1 MRNRGGN
8 ISLKYKTFIAS
19 VLIVFFISL
28 GAVYAS
34 DADNVTIDNSNLI
47 KDDSVLSSYNLEVSS
62 NNSISENNLINSHND
77 NLIEDSSNSSSE
89 SYGENSYDENG
100 YEENVNNDD
109 SVYVDDDH
117 NISTEDAQYSEV
129 ISENTTT
136 NNDVNSSNQTY
147 FDSDNLVLY
156 YIYVTQWVITLYDEN
171 GNPLSYQ
178 NISFVINGE
187 TYWRVTDE
195 FGNAYLDINLRPG
208 NYSITSIYNGTNLY
222 SGTNVTNIITVL
234 PTISG
239 SDVIKYFKNGTQ
251 YYAVV
256 LDGNGNPL
264 VGVNVTFNID
274 GVFYTKV
281 TDENG
286 IAMLSIN
293 LRPGSYIITAI
304 HPNGLMTS
312 NTITVLPTISGSDV
326 IKYFKNGTQY
336 YAVVLDGNGN
346 PLVGVNVTF
355 NIDGVFYTKVTDEN
369 GIAMLSINL
378 RPGSYIITAI
388 HPNGLM
394 TSNTITVLSTIIS
407 EDIVK
412 EYINDTQYT
421 ATILDDNGNPLVGV
435 NVTFNIDGVFYTK
448 VTDENGIAVLNINL
462 RPGSYI
468 ITIYHPNGLMAS
480 NLVVVIPANIV
491 IVSNGSNIIVGNDKE
506 YTVILETVG
515 GAPVSSAEVYFYI
528 NNQRYVVVTNELGE
542 ATLDLSGLPLG
553 EYDVEIV
560 FAGDYR
566 FNSANASSNVL
577 LINSTTILDGE
588 DIVIEYQ
595 DGSTF
600 DVYLTDI
607 NGNPLVGETIVF
619 QINGVTY
626 TVVTDENGKA
636 SFDCRNLT
644 PGTYNITYSYSTKGQ
659 PDYNNCSSV
668 ITVNKQTVVI
678 SGGDIVVLPGEGSY
692 FEVLVTS
699 KDGTPLS
706 NVLVNITISGITY
719 SKYTDENGIA
729 RLQINL
735 IVGNYDVYYTVNDE
749 LYSSNNGSNKIL
761 VNGSI
766 MTSNETTVN
775 FGSDSYFAVQITDAY
790 GRPIVGATIRFVISN
805 GETLYAI
812 TDENGIARISLSNLP
827 VGDYEISY
835 FYDVDNAFKQ
845 NGMNYVHVGGSISID
860 DMISAAETVKE
871 YIENNHALP
880 ETVVVGSSTYT
891 MSEFLYLLAVAT
903 INMGQGNFD
912 NIFAIDVNNPD
923 SPVSSGSLGNLYD
936 YASVAQAIVDFINQN
951 GKAPNSIN
959 SNLGDIGYEN
969 LIYAF
974 ARVVAYYG
982 THGVMPNYVAIKSVN
997 TIDVPDSPLNSQN
1010 TITDLDPYKG
1020 ATTNCQV
1027 DDPAIQ
1033 SLAQSL
1039 TEGIT
1044 GELEKATAI
1053 YNYVRDNIRYATY
1066 WDTVYGA
1073 KGTLDRKIGNCC
1085 DQAHLLSALLRAS
1098 GFATRYVHG
1107 VCSFTSGSTY
1117 GHVWVQ
1123 VLIGDTWVVADPT
1136 SSRNSLGDVNNWN
1149 NYGYTLNGYYATLPF

>member
-109 SVYVDDDH
+109 SVYVDDNH

-156 YIYVTQWVITLYDEN
+156 YKNGTQWVITLYDEN

-369 GIAMLSINL
+369 GIA
-378 RPGSYIITAI
+378 
-388 HPNGLM
+388 
-394 TSNTITVLSTIIS
+394 
-407 EDIVK
+407 
-412 EYINDTQYT
+412 
-421 ATILDDNGNPLVGV
+421 
-435 NVTFNIDGVFYTK
+435 
-448 VTDENGIAVLNINL
+448 VLNINL

-491 IVSNGSNIIVGNDKE
+491 IVSNGSNILVGNDKE

-644 PGTYNITYSYSTKGQ
+644 PGTYNITYSYST
-659 PDYNNCSSV
+659 
-668 ITVNKQTVVI
+668 
-678 SGGDIVVLPGEGSY
+678 
-692 FEVLVTS
+692 
-699 KDGTPLS
+699 
-706 NVLVNITISGITY
+706 
-719 SKYTDENGIA
+719 
-729 RLQINL
+729 
-735 IVGNYDVYYTVNDE
+735 
-749 LYSSNNGSNKIL
+749 
-761 VNGSI
+761 
-766 MTSNETTVN
+766 
-775 FGSDSYFAVQITDAY
+775 
-790 GRPIVGATIRFVISN
+790 
-805 GETLYAI
+805 
-812 TDENGIARISLSNLP
+812 
-827 VGDYEISY
+827 
-835 FYDVDNAFKQ
+835 
-845 NGMNYVHVGGSISID
+845 
-860 DMISAAETVKE
+860 
-871 YIENNHALP
+871 
-880 ETVVVGSSTYT
+880 
-891 MSEFLYLLAVAT
+891 
-903 INMGQGNFD
+903 
-912 NIFAIDVNNPD
+912 
-923 SPVSSGSLGNLYD
+923 
-936 YASVAQAIVDFINQN
+936 
-951 GKAPNSIN
+951 
-959 SNLGDIGYEN
+959 
-969 LIYAF
+969 
-974 ARVVAYYG
+974 
-982 THGVMPNYVAIKSVN
+982 
-997 TIDVPDSPLNSQN
+997 
-1010 TITDLDPYKG
+1010 
-1020 ATTNCQV
+1020 
-1027 DDPAIQ
+1027 
-1033 SLAQSL
+1033 
-1039 TEGIT
+1039 
-1044 GELEKATAI
+1044 
-1053 YNYVRDNIRYATY
+1053 
-1066 WDTVYGA
+1066 
-1073 KGTLDRKIGNCC
+1073 
-1085 DQAHLLSALLRAS
+1085 
-1098 GFATRYVHG
+1098 
-1107 VCSFTSGSTY
+1107 
-1117 GHVWVQ
+1117 
-1123 VLIGDTWVVADPT
+1123 
-1136 SSRNSLGDVNNWN
+1136 
-1149 NYGYTLNGYYATLPF
+1149 

>member
-47 KDDSVLSSYNLEVSS
+47 QDDSVLSSYNLEVSS

-77 NLIEDSSNSSSE
+77 NFIEDSSNSSSE
-89 SYGENSYDENG
+89 SYGENSY
-100 YEENVNNDD
+100 EENVNNND

-117 NISTEDAQYSEV
+117 NINTEDAQYSEV

-156 YIYVTQWVITLYDEN
+156 YKNGTQWIITLYDEN

-312 NTITVLPTISGSDV
+312 NTITVLSTIISEDIV
-326 IKYFKNGTQY
+326 KEYMNDTQY
-336 YAVVLDGNGN
+336 TATILDDNGN

-378 RPGSYIITAI
+378 RPGSYIIT
-388 HPNGLM
+388 
-394 TSNTITVLSTIIS
+394 
-407 EDIVK
+407 
-412 EYINDTQYT
+412 
-421 ATILDDNGNPLVGV
+421 
-435 NVTFNIDGVFYTK
+435 
-448 VTDENGIAVLNINL
+448 
-462 RPGSYI
+462 
-468 ITIYHPNGLMAS
+468 IYHPNGLMAS

-491 IVSNGSNIIVGNDKE
+491 IVSNGSNILVGNDKE

-542 ATLDLSGLPLG
+542 ATLDLSGLLLG

-678 SGGDIVVLPGEGSY
+678 SGEDIVVLPGEGSY

-871 YIENNHALP
+871 YIESNHALP

-1027 DDPAIQ
+1027 NDPAIQ

-1066 WDTVYGA
+1066 WDTAYGA

>member
-19 VLIVFFISL
+19 VLIVFFVSL

-47 KDDSVLSSYNLEVSS
+47 QDDSMLSSYNLEVSS
-62 NNSISENNLINSHND
+62 NNSISENNLIDSHND
-77 NLIEDSSNSSSE
+77 NLIENSSSSSE
-89 SYGENSYDENG
+89 SY
-100 YEENVNNDD
+100 EENIDNDD
-109 SVYVDDDH
+109 PVYVDEDYHIDV
-117 NISTEDAQYSEV
+117 EDAQNTQI
-129 ISENTTT
+129 ISEDTNST
-136 NNDVNSSNQTY
+136 NNDLNSTNQTY
-147 FDSDNLVLY
+147 FDSENLILY
-156 YIYVTQWVITLYDEN
+156 YKNGTQWIITLYDNN
-171 GNPLSYQ
+171 GNPLANQ
-178 NISFVINGE
+178 NVSFIINGGI
-187 TYWRVTDE
+187 YYRVTDE
-195 FGNAYLDINLRPG
+195 FGNAYLNINLNPG
-208 NYSITSIYNGTNLY
+208 NYSITSIFNGNEFYAGTNI
-222 SGTNVTNIITVL
+222 TNNITVL

-239 SDVIKYFKNGTQ
+239 SDVVKYYKNGTQ
-251 YYAVV
+251 YYAVA

-264 VGVNVTFNID
+264 VGVNVTFNIN
-274 GVFYTKV
+274 GVMYTSV
-281 TDENG
+281 TNEDG

-293 LRPGSYIITAI
+293 LNPGNYIITAI
-304 HPNGLMTS
+304 HPNGLMIS
-312 NTITVLPTISGSDV
+312 NNITVLSTVMGEDI
-326 IKYFKNGTQY
+326 IKEYRNGTQY
-336 YAVVLDGNGN
+336 YAVALDGNGN

-355 NIDGVFYTKVTDEN
+355 NINGVMYTMVTNED
-369 GIAMLSINL
+369 GIAKLNINL
-378 RPGSYIITAI
+378 DPGNYIITVI
-388 HPNGLM
+388 HPNGQM
-394 TSNTITVLSTIIS
+394 ISNN
-407 EDIVK
+407 IV
-412 EYINDTQYT
+412 I
-421 ATILDDNGNPLVGV
+421 
-435 NVTFNIDGVFYTK
+435 
-448 VTDENGIAVLNINL
+448 
-462 RPGSYI
+462 
-468 ITIYHPNGLMAS
+468 
-480 NLVVVIPANIV
+480 IPANIV
-491 IVSNGSNIIVGNDKE
+491 ITSNTTILVGNDKK
-506 YTVILETVG
+506 YTVTLKTVG
-515 GAPVSSAEVYFYI
+515 GSPVSSAEVYFYI
-528 NNQRYVVVTNELGE
+528 NNNRYVVVTNELGE
-542 ATLDLSGLPLG
+542 ATLDLSSLPLG
-553 EYDVEIV
+553 EYTIEIV

-566 FNSANASSNVL
+566 FNSANASDNLL

-600 DVYLTDI
+600 DVYLTDLE
-607 NGNPLVGETIVF
+607 GNPLVGETIIF

-626 TVVTDENGKA
+626 KVVTDENGKA

-644 PGTYNITYSYSTKGQ
+644 PGIYNITYSYSTKGQ
-659 PDYNNCSSV
+659 PDYNNLSST
-668 ITVNKQTVVI
+668 ITVTKQTVDI
-678 SGGDIVVLPGEGSY
+678 SGDDIVLLPGDGSY

-706 NVLVNITISGITY
+706 NVAVDIIINGVTY
-719 SKYTDENGIA
+719 SRYTDENGIA

-735 IVGNYDVYYTVNDE
+735 GIGYYDVYYAVTDD
-749 LYSSNNGSNKIL
+749 LYSANNGSNKIL

-766 MTSNETTVN
+766 MTSNETSVN
-775 FGSDSYFAVQITDAY
+775 FGSDSYFTVKITDAY

-805 GETLYAI
+805 GETLYAV
-812 TDENGIARISLSNLP
+812 TDENGIARISLSDLP
-827 VGDYEISY
+827 IGDYNISY
-835 FYDVDNAFKQ
+835 FYDVENAFKQ
-845 NGMNYVHVGGSISID
+845 SGMNSVHVVGSIYID
-860 DMISAAETVKE
+860 DMISAAQTVKE
-871 YIENNHALP
+871 YIEKNHALP
-880 ETVVVGSSTYT
+880 ETVVVGSFTYT

-903 INMGQGNFD
+903 INMDQGNFD
-912 NIFAIDVNNPD
+912 NIFAIDVDSPD

-982 THGVMPNYVAIKSVN
+982 NNGVMPNYVAIKSVS
-997 TIDVPDSPLNSQN
+997 TIDVPDSPLNSPN

-1020 ATTNCQV
+1020 ATTNCEV
-1027 DDPAIQ
+1027 DDPEIQ

-1066 WDTVYGA
+1066 WDTAYGA

>member
-19 VLIVFFISL
+19 VLIVFFVSL

-47 KDDSVLSSYNLEVSS
+47 QDDSMLSSYNLEVSS
-62 NNSISENNLINSHND
+62 NNSISENNLISSHND
-77 NLIEDSSNSSSE
+77 NLIENSSSSSE
-89 SYGENSYDENG
+89 SYDENI
-100 YEENVNNDD
+100 NNDN
-109 SVYVDDDH
+109 SSYVEEDYPI
-117 NISTEDAQYSEV
+117 NVEDAQNTQI
-129 ISENTTT
+129 ISEDTNST
-136 NNDVNSSNQTY
+136 NNDLNSTNQTY
-147 FDSDNLVLY
+147 FDSENLILY
-156 YIYVTQWVITLYDEN
+156 YKNGTQWIITLYDSN
-171 GNPLSYQ
+171 GNPLANQ
-178 NISFVINGE
+178 NVSFIINGGI
-187 TYWRVTDE
+187 YYRVTDE
-195 FGNAYLDINLRPG
+195 FGNAYLNINLNPG
-208 NYSITSIYNGTNLY
+208 NYSITSIFNGNEFYAGTNI
-222 SGTNVTNIITVL
+222 TNNITVL

-239 SDVIKYFKNGTQ
+239 SDVVKYYKNGTQ
-251 YYAVV
+251 YYAVA

-264 VGVNVTFNID
+264 VGVNVTFNIN
-274 GVFYTKV
+274 GVMYTRV
-281 TDENG
+281 TNEDG

-293 LRPGSYIITAI
+293 LNPGNYIITAI
-304 HPNGLMTS
+304 HPNGLMIS
-312 NTITVLPTISGSDV
+312 NNITVLSTVMGEDI
-326 IKYFKNGTQY
+326 IKEYRNGTQY
-336 YAVVLDGNGN
+336 YAVALDGNGN

-355 NIDGVFYTKVTDEN
+355 NINGVMYTWVTNED
-369 GIAMLSINL
+369 GIAKLNINL
-378 RPGSYIITAI
+378 DPGNYIITVI
-388 HPNGLM
+388 HPNGQM
-394 TSNTITVLSTIIS
+394 ISNN
-407 EDIVK
+407 IV
-412 EYINDTQYT
+412 I
-421 ATILDDNGNPLVGV
+421 
-435 NVTFNIDGVFYTK
+435 
-448 VTDENGIAVLNINL
+448 
-462 RPGSYI
+462 
-468 ITIYHPNGLMAS
+468 
-480 NLVVVIPANIV
+480 IPANIV
-491 IVSNGSNIIVGNDKE
+491 ITSNTTVLVGNDKK
-506 YTVILETVG
+506 YTVTLKTVG
-515 GAPVSSAEVYFYI
+515 GSPVSSAEVYFYI
-528 NNQRYVVVTNELGE
+528 NNNRYVVVTNELGE
-542 ATLDLSGLPLG
+542 ATLDLSSLPLG
-553 EYDVEIV
+553 EYTIEIV
-560 FAGDYR
+560 FAGDFR
-566 FNSANASSNVL
+566 FNSANASDNLL

-600 DVYLTDI
+600 DVYLTDLE
-607 NGNPLVGETIVF
+607 GNPLVGETIIF

-626 TVVTDENGKA
+626 KVVTDENGKA

-644 PGTYNITYSYSTKGQ
+644 PGIYNITYSYSTKGQ
-659 PDYNNCSSV
+659 PDYNNLSST
-668 ITVNKQTVVI
+668 ITVTKQTVDI
-678 SGGDIVVLPGEGSY
+678 SGDDIVLLPGDGSY

-706 NVLVNITISGITY
+706 NVAVDIIINGVTY
-719 SKYTDENGIA
+719 SRYTDENGIA

-735 IVGNYDVYYTVNDE
+735 GIGYYDVYYAVTDD
-749 LYSSNNGSNKIL
+749 LYSANNGSNKIL

-766 MTSNETTVN
+766 MTSNETSVN
-775 FGSDSYFAVQITDAY
+775 FGSDSYFTVKITDAY

-805 GETLYAI
+805 GETLYAV
-812 TDENGIARISLSNLP
+812 TDENGIARISLSDLP
-827 VGDYEISY
+827 IGDYNISY
-835 FYDVDNAFKQ
+835 FYDVENAFKQ
-845 NGMNYVHVGGSISID
+845 SGMNSVHVVGSISID
-860 DMISAAETVKE
+860 DMISAAQTVKE
-871 YIENNHALP
+871 YIEKNHALP
-880 ETVVVGSSTYT
+880 ETVVVGSFTYT

-903 INMGQGNFD
+903 INMDQGNFD
-912 NIFAIDVNNPD
+912 NIFAIDVDSPD
-923 SPVSSGSLGNLYD
+923 NPVSSGSLGNLYD
-936 YASVAQAIVDFINQN
+936 YVSVAQAIVDFINQN
-951 GKAPNSIN
+951 GKAPNFIN

-982 THGVMPNYVAIKSVN
+982 NNGVMPNYVAIKSVS
-997 TIDVPDSPLNSQN
+997 TIDVPDSPLNSPN

-1027 DDPAIQ
+1027 NDPAIQ

-1066 WDTVYGA
+1066 WDTAYGA

-1085 DQAHLLSALLRAS
+1085 DQAHLLSALLRAA

>member
-19 VLIVFFISL
+19 VLIVFFVSL

-47 KDDSVLSSYNLEVSS
+47 QDDSMLSSYNLEVSS
-62 NNSISENNLINSHND
+62 NNSISENNLISSHND
-77 NLIEDSSNSSSE
+77 NLIENSSSSSE
-89 SYGENSYDENG
+89 SYDENI
-100 YEENVNNDD
+100 NNDN
-109 SVYVDDDH
+109 SSYVEEDYPI
-117 NISTEDAQYSEV
+117 NVEDAQNTQI
-129 ISENTTT
+129 ISEDTNST
-136 NNDVNSSNQTY
+136 NNDLNSTNQTY
-147 FDSDNLVLY
+147 FDSENLILY
-156 YIYVTQWVITLYDEN
+156 YKNGTQWIITLYDSN
-171 GNPLSYQ
+171 GNPLANQ
-178 NISFVINGE
+178 NVSFIINGGI
-187 TYWRVTDE
+187 YYRVTDE
-195 FGNAYLDINLRPG
+195 FGNAYLNINLNPG
-208 NYSITSIYNGTNLY
+208 NYSITSIFNGNEFYAGTNI
-222 SGTNVTNIITVL
+222 TNNVTVL

-239 SDVIKYFKNGTQ
+239 SDVVKYYKNGTQ
-251 YYAVV
+251 YYAVA

-264 VGVNVTFNID
+264 VGVNVTFNIN
-274 GVFYTKV
+274 GVMYTMV
-281 TDENG
+281 TNEEG
-286 IAMLSIN
+286 IAKLNIN
-293 LRPGSYIITAI
+293 LDPGNYIITVI
-304 HPNGLMTS
+304 HPNGQMIS
-312 NTITVLPTISGSDV
+312 NNIV
-326 IKYFKNGTQY
+326 I
-336 YAVVLDGNGN
+336 
-346 PLVGVNVTF
+346 
-355 NIDGVFYTKVTDEN
+355 
-369 GIAMLSINL
+369 
-378 RPGSYIITAI
+378 
-388 HPNGLM
+388 
-394 TSNTITVLSTIIS
+394 
-407 EDIVK
+407 
-412 EYINDTQYT
+412 
-421 ATILDDNGNPLVGV
+421 
-435 NVTFNIDGVFYTK
+435 
-448 VTDENGIAVLNINL
+448 
-462 RPGSYI
+462 
-468 ITIYHPNGLMAS
+468 
-480 NLVVVIPANIV
+480 IPANIV
-491 IVSNGSNIIVGNDKE
+491 ITSNTTVLVGNDKK
-506 YTVILETVG
+506 YTVTLKTVG
-515 GAPVSSAEVYFYI
+515 GSPVSSAEVYFYI
-528 NNQRYVVVTNELGE
+528 NNNRYVVVTNELGE
-542 ATLDLSGLPLG
+542 ATLDLSSLPLG
-553 EYDVEIV
+553 QYVIEIV
-560 FAGDYR
+560 LAGDFR
-566 FNSANASSNVL
+566 FNSANASSNIL

-607 NGNPLVGETIVF
+607 NGNPLVGETVVF

-626 TVVTDENGKA
+626 KVVTDANGKA
-636 SFDCRNLT
+636 SFDCSNLT
-644 PGTYNITYSYSTKGQ
+644 PGTHNIAYSYSTKGQ
-659 PDYNNCSSV
+659 PDYNNLSST
-668 ITVNKQTVVI
+668 ITVTKQTVNI
-678 SGGDIVVLPGEGSY
+678 SGEDIVLLPGDGSY

-706 NVLVNITISGITY
+706 NVAVDIIVNGITY
-719 SKYTDENGIA
+719 SRYTDENGIA

-735 IVGNYDVYYTVNDE
+735 GIGYYDVYYAVTDD
-749 LYSSNNGSNKIL
+749 LYSANNGSNKIL

-766 MTSNETTVN
+766 MTSNETSVN
-775 FGSDSYFAVQITDAY
+775 FGSDSYFTVKITDAY
-790 GRPIVGATIRFVISN
+790 GRPIVGATIRFVIST
-805 GETLYAI
+805 GETLYAV
-812 TDENGIARISLSNLP
+812 TDSNGIARISLSDLP
-827 VGDYEISY
+827 IGDYYISY
-835 FYDVDNAFKQ
+835 FYDVENAFKQ
-845 NGMNYVHVGGSISID
+845 SGMNSVHVVGSISID
-860 DMISAAETVKE
+860 DMISAAQTVKE
-871 YIENNHALP
+871 YIEKNHALP
-880 ETVVVGSSTYT
+880 ETVVVGSFTYT

-997 TIDVPDSPLNSQN
+997 TIDVPDSPLNSPN

-1027 DDPAIQ
+1027 NDPAIQ

-1066 WDTVYGA
+1066 WDTAYGA

>member
-19 VLIVFFISL
+19 VLIVFFVSL

-47 KDDSVLSSYNLEVSS
+47 QDDSMLSSYNLEVSS
-62 NNSISENNLINSHND
+62 NNSISENNLISSHND
-77 NLIEDSSNSSSE
+77 NLIENSSSSSE
-89 SYGENSYDENG
+89 SYDENI
-100 YEENVNNDD
+100 NNDN
-109 SVYVDDDH
+109 SSYVEEDYPI
-117 NISTEDAQYSEV
+117 NVEDAQNTQI
-129 ISENTTT
+129 ISEDTNST
-136 NNDVNSSNQTY
+136 NNDLNSTNQTY
-147 FDSDNLVLY
+147 FDSENLILY
-156 YIYVTQWVITLYDEN
+156 YKNGTQWIITLYDSN
-171 GNPLSYQ
+171 GNPLANQ
-178 NISFVINGE
+178 NVSFIINGGI
-187 TYWRVTDE
+187 YYRVTDE
-195 FGNAYLDINLRPG
+195 FGNAYLNINLNPG
-208 NYSITSIYNGTNLY
+208 NYSITSIFNGNEFYAGTNI
-222 SGTNVTNIITVL
+222 TNNITVL

-239 SDVIKYFKNGTQ
+239 SDVVKYYKNGTQ
-251 YYAVV
+251 YYAVALDGNGNPLV
-256 LDGNGNPL
+256 GVDITFNINGVMYTRVTNEDGIAMLSINLNPGNYIITAIHPNGLMISNNITVLSTVMGEDIIKEYRNGTQYYAVALDGNGNPL
-264 VGVNVTFNID
+264 VGVNVTFNIN
-274 GVFYTKV
+274 GVMYTMV
-281 TDENG
+281 TNEDG
-286 IAMLSIN
+286 IAKLNIN
-293 LRPGSYIITAI
+293 LDPGNYIITVI
-304 HPNGLMTS
+304 HPNGQMIS
-312 NTITVLPTISGSDV
+312 NNIV
-326 IKYFKNGTQY
+326 I
-336 YAVVLDGNGN
+336 
-346 PLVGVNVTF
+346 
-355 NIDGVFYTKVTDEN
+355 
-369 GIAMLSINL
+369 
-378 RPGSYIITAI
+378 
-388 HPNGLM
+388 
-394 TSNTITVLSTIIS
+394 
-407 EDIVK
+407 
-412 EYINDTQYT
+412 
-421 ATILDDNGNPLVGV
+421 
-435 NVTFNIDGVFYTK
+435 
-448 VTDENGIAVLNINL
+448 
-462 RPGSYI
+462 
-468 ITIYHPNGLMAS
+468 
-480 NLVVVIPANIV
+480 IPANIV
-491 IVSNGSNIIVGNDKE
+491 ITSNTTILVGNDKK
-506 YTVILETVG
+506 YTVTLKTVG
-515 GAPVSSAEVYFYI
+515 GSPVSSAEVYFYI
-528 NNQRYVVVTNELGE
+528 NNNRYVVVTNELGE
-542 ATLDLSGLPLG
+542 ATLDLSSLPLG
-553 EYDVEIV
+553 EYTIEIV

-566 FNSANASSNVL
+566 FNSANASDNLL

-600 DVYLTDI
+600 DVYLTDLE
-607 NGNPLVGETIVF
+607 GNPLVGETIIF

-626 TVVTDENGKA
+626 KVVTDENGKA

-644 PGTYNITYSYSTKGQ
+644 PGIYNITYSYSTKGQ
-659 PDYNNCSSV
+659 PDYNNLSST
-668 ITVNKQTVVI
+668 ITVTKQTVDI
-678 SGGDIVVLPGEGSY
+678 SGDDIVLLPGDGSY

-706 NVLVNITISGITY
+706 NVAVDIIINGVTY
-719 SKYTDENGIA
+719 SRYTDENGIA

-735 IVGNYDVYYTVNDE
+735 GIGYYDVYYAVTDD
-749 LYSSNNGSNKIL
+749 LYSANNGSNKIL

-766 MTSNETTVN
+766 MTSNETSVN
-775 FGSDSYFAVQITDAY
+775 FGSDSYFTVKITDAY

-805 GETLYAI
+805 GETLYAV
-812 TDENGIARISLSNLP
+812 TDENGIARISLSDLP
-827 VGDYEISY
+827 IGDYNISY
-835 FYDVDNAFKQ
+835 FYDVENAFKQ
-845 NGMNYVHVGGSISID
+845 SGMNSVHVVGSISID

-880 ETVVVGSSTYT
+880 ETVVVGSFTYT

-903 INMGQGNFD
+903 INMDQGNFD
-912 NIFAIDVNNPD
+912 YIFAIDVDSPD
-923 SPVSSGSLGNLYD
+923 NPVSSGSLGNLYD
-936 YASVAQAIVDFINQN
+936 YVSVAQAIVDFINQN
-951 GKAPNSIN
+951 GKAPNFIN

-982 THGVMPNYVAIKSVN
+982 NNGVMPNYVAIKSVS
-997 TIDVPDSPLNSQN
+997 TIDVPDSPLNSPN

-1020 ATTNCQV
+1020 ATTNCEV
-1027 DDPAIQ
+1027 DDPEIQ

-1066 WDTVYGA
+1066 WDTAYGA

>member
-19 VLIVFFISL
+19 VLIVFFVSL

-47 KDDSVLSSYNLEVSS
+47 QDDSMLSSYNLEVSS
-62 NNSISENNLINSHND
+62 NNSISENNLISSHND
-77 NLIEDSSNSSSE
+77 NLIENSSSSSE
-89 SYGENSYDENG
+89 SYDENI
-100 YEENVNNDD
+100 NNDN
-109 SVYVDDDH
+109 SSYVEEDYPI
-117 NISTEDAQYSEV
+117 NVEDAQNTQI
-129 ISENTTT
+129 ISEDTNST
-136 NNDVNSSNQTY
+136 NNDLNSTNQTY
-147 FDSDNLVLY
+147 FDSENLILY
-156 YIYVTQWVITLYDEN
+156 YKNGTQWIITLYDSN
-171 GNPLSYQ
+171 GNPLANQ
-178 NISFVINGE
+178 NVSFIINGGI
-187 TYWRVTDE
+187 YYRVTDE
-195 FGNAYLDINLRPG
+195 FGNAYLNINLNPG
-208 NYSITSIYNGTNLY
+208 NYSITSIFNGNEFYAGTNI
-222 SGTNVTNIITVL
+222 TNNITVL

-239 SDVIKYFKNGTQ
+239 SDVVKYYKNGTQ
-251 YYAVV
+251 YYAVA

-264 VGVNVTFNID
+264 VGVDITFNIN
-274 GVFYTKV
+274 GVMYTRV
-281 TDENG
+281 TNEDG

-293 LRPGSYIITAI
+293 LNPGNYIITAI
-304 HPNGLMTS
+304 HPNGLMIS
-312 NTITVLPTISGSDV
+312 NNVTVLPTISGSDV
-326 IKYFKNGTQY
+326 VKYYKNGTQY
-336 YAVVLDGNGN
+336 YAVALDGNGN
-346 PLVGVNVTF
+346 PLVGVDITF
-355 NIDGVFYTKVTDEN
+355 NINGVMYTRVTNED

-378 RPGSYIITAI
+378 NPGNYIITAI

-394 TSNTITVLSTIIS
+394 ISNNVTVLPTIS
-407 EDIVK
+407 GSDVVK
-412 EYINDTQYT
+412 YYKNGTQYY
-421 ATILDDNGNPLVGV
+421 AVALDGNGNPLVGV
-435 NVTFNIDGVFYTK
+435 DITFNINGVMYTR
-448 VTDENGIAVLNINL
+448 VTNEDGIAKLNINL
-462 RPGSYI
+462 DPGNYI
-468 ITIYHPNGLMAS
+468 ITVIHPNGQMIS
-480 NLVVVIPANIV
+480 NNIVIIPANIV
-491 IVSNGSNIIVGNDKE
+491 ITSNTTVLVGNDKK
-506 YTVILETVG
+506 YTVTLKTVG
-515 GAPVSSAEVYFYI
+515 GSPVSSAEVYFYI
-528 NNQRYVVVTNELGE
+528 NNNRYVVVTNELGE
-542 ATLDLSGLPLG
+542 ATLDLSSLPLG
-553 EYDVEIV
+553 EYTIEIV
-560 FAGDYR
+560 FAGDFR
-566 FNSANASSNVL
+566 FNSANASDNLL

-600 DVYLTDI
+600 DVYLTDLE
-607 NGNPLVGETIVF
+607 GNPLVGETIIF

-626 TVVTDENGKA
+626 KVVTDENGKA

-644 PGTYNITYSYSTKGQ
+644 PGIYNITYSYSTKGQ
-659 PDYNNCSSV
+659 PDYNNLSST
-668 ITVNKQTVVI
+668 ITVTKQTVDI
-678 SGGDIVVLPGEGSY
+678 SGDDIVLLPGDGSY

-706 NVLVNITISGITY
+706 NVAVDIIINGVTY
-719 SKYTDENGIA
+719 SRYTDENGIA

-735 IVGNYDVYYTVNDE
+735 GIGYYDVYYAVTDD
-749 LYSSNNGSNKIL
+749 LYSANNGSNKIL

-766 MTSNETTVN
+766 MTSNETSVN
-775 FGSDSYFAVQITDAY
+775 FGSDSYFTVKITDAY

-805 GETLYAI
+805 GETLYAV
-812 TDENGIARISLSNLP
+812 TDENGIARISLSDLP
-827 VGDYEISY
+827 IGDYNISY
-835 FYDVDNAFKQ
+835 FYDVENAFKQ
-845 NGMNYVHVGGSISID
+845 SGMNSVHVVGSISID
-860 DMISAAETVKE
+860 DMISAAQTVKE
-871 YIENNHALP
+871 YIEKNHALP
-880 ETVVVGSSTYT
+880 ETVVVGSFTYT

-903 INMGQGNFD
+903 INMDQGNFD
-912 NIFAIDVNNPD
+912 NIFAIDVDSPD
-923 SPVSSGSLGNLYD
+923 NPVSSGSLGNLYD
-936 YASVAQAIVDFINQN
+936 YVSVAQAIVDFINQN
-951 GKAPNSIN
+951 GKAPNFIN

-982 THGVMPNYVAIKSVN
+982 NNGVMPNYVAIKSVS
-997 TIDVPDSPLNSQN
+997 TIDVPDSPLNSPN

-1027 DDPAIQ
+1027 NDPAIQ

-1066 WDTVYGA
+1066 WDTAYGA

-1085 DQAHLLSALLRAS
+1085 DQAHLLSALLRAA

>member
-109 SVYVDDDH
+109 SVYVDDNH

-156 YIYVTQWVITLYDEN
+156 YKNGTQWVITLYDEN

-222 SGTNVTNIITVL
+222 SGTNVTNI
-234 PTISG
+234 
-239 SDVIKYFKNGTQ
+239 
-251 YYAVV
+251 
-256 LDGNGNPL
+256 
-264 VGVNVTFNID
+264 
-274 GVFYTKV
+274 
-281 TDENG
+281 
-286 IAMLSIN
+286 
-293 LRPGSYIITAI
+293 
-304 HPNGLMTS
+304 
-312 NTITVLPTISGSDV
+312 ITVLPTISGSDV

-491 IVSNGSNIIVGNDKE
+491 IVSNGSNILVGNDKE

-659 PDYNNCSSV
+659 PGYNNCSSV

-678 SGGDIVVLPGEGSY
+678 SGGDIVVLPGDGSY

-805 GETLYAI
+805 GEILYAI

-871 YIENNHALP
+871 YIESNHALP

-891 MSEFLYLLAVAT
+891 MSEFLYLLAVVT

-1027 DDPAIQ
+1027 NDPAIQ

-1066 WDTVYGA
+1066 WDTAYGA

>member
-19 VLIVFFISL
+19 VLIVFFVSL

-47 KDDSVLSSYNLEVSS
+47 QDDSMLSSYNLEVSS
-62 NNSISENNLINSHND
+62 NNSISENNLISSHND
-77 NLIEDSSNSSSE
+77 NLIENSSSSSE
-89 SYGENSYDENG
+89 SYDENI
-100 YEENVNNDD
+100 NNDN
-109 SVYVDDDH
+109 SSYVEEDYPI
-117 NISTEDAQYSEV
+117 NVEDAQNTQI
-129 ISENTTT
+129 ISEDTNST
-136 NNDVNSSNQTY
+136 NNDLNSTNQTY
-147 FDSDNLVLY
+147 FDSENLILY
-156 YIYVTQWVITLYDEN
+156 YKNGTQWIITLYDSN
-171 GNPLSYQ
+171 GNPLANQ
-178 NISFVINGE
+178 NVSFIINGGI
-187 TYWRVTDE
+187 YYRVTDE
-195 FGNAYLDINLRPG
+195 FGNAYLNINLNPG
-208 NYSITSIYNGTNLY
+208 NYSITSIFNGNEFYAGTNI
-222 SGTNVTNIITVL
+222 TNNITVL

-239 SDVIKYFKNGTQ
+239 SDVVKYYKNGTQ
-251 YYAVV
+251 YYAVA

-264 VGVNVTFNID
+264 VGVNVTFNIN
-274 GVFYTKV
+274 GVMYTRV
-281 TDENG
+281 TNEDG
-286 IAMLSIN
+286 IAKLSIN
-293 LRPGSYIITAI
+293 LNPGNYIITAI
-304 HPNGLMTS
+304 HPNGLMIS
-312 NTITVLPTISGSDV
+312 NNVTVLPTISGSDV
-326 IKYFKNGTQY
+326 VKYYKNGTQY
-336 YAVVLDGNGN
+336 YAVALDGNGN

-355 NIDGVFYTKVTDEN
+355 NINGVMYTRVTNED
-369 GIAMLSINL
+369 GIAKLSINL
-378 RPGSYIITAI
+378 NPGNYIITAI

-394 TSNTITVLSTIIS
+394 ISNNVTVLPTIS
-407 EDIVK
+407 GSDVVK
-412 EYINDTQYT
+412 YYKNGTQYY
-421 ATILDDNGNPLVGV
+421 AVALDGNGNPLVGV
-435 NVTFNIDGVFYTK
+435 NVTFNINGVMYTR
-448 VTDENGIAVLNINL
+448 VTNEDGIAKLSINL
-462 RPGSYI
+462 DPGNYI
-468 ITIYHPNGLMAS
+468 ITVIHPNGQMIS
-480 NLVVVIPANIV
+480 NNIVIIPANIV
-491 IVSNGSNIIVGNDKE
+491 ITSNTTILVGNDKK
-506 YTVILETVG
+506 YTVTLKTVG
-515 GAPVSSAEVYFYI
+515 GSPVSSAEVYFYI
-528 NNQRYVVVTNELGE
+528 NNNRYVVVTNELGE
-542 ATLDLSGLPLG
+542 ATLDLSSLPLG
-553 EYDVEIV
+553 EYTIEIV

-566 FNSANASSNVL
+566 FNSANASDNLL

-600 DVYLTDI
+600 DVYLTDLE
-607 NGNPLVGETIVF
+607 GNPLVGETIIF

-626 TVVTDENGKA
+626 KVVTDENGKA

-644 PGTYNITYSYSTKGQ
+644 PGIYNITYSYSTKGQ
-659 PDYNNCSSV
+659 PDYNNLSST
-668 ITVNKQTVVI
+668 ITVTKQTVDI
-678 SGGDIVVLPGEGSY
+678 SGDDIVLLPGDGSY

-706 NVLVNITISGITY
+706 NVAVDIIINGVTY
-719 SKYTDENGIA
+719 SRYTDENGIA

-735 IVGNYDVYYTVNDE
+735 GIGYYDVYYAVTDD
-749 LYSSNNGSNKIL
+749 LYSANNGSNKIL

-766 MTSNETTVN
+766 MTSNETSVN
-775 FGSDSYFAVQITDAY
+775 FGSDSYFTVKITDAY
-790 GRPIVGATIRFVISN
+790 GRPIVGATIRFVIST
-805 GETLYAI
+805 GETLYAV
-812 TDENGIARISLSNLP
+812 TDSNGIARISLSDLP
-827 VGDYEISY
+827 IGDYYISY
-835 FYDVDNAFKQ
+835 FYDVENAFKQ
-845 NGMNYVHVGGSISID
+845 SGMNSVHVVGSISID
-860 DMISAAETVKE
+860 DMISAAQTVKE
-871 YIENNHALP
+871 YIEKNHALP
-880 ETVVVGSSTYT
+880 ETVVVGSFTYT

-1027 DDPAIQ
+1027 NDPAIQ

-1066 WDTVYGA
+1066 WDTAYGA

>member
-156 YIYVTQWVITLYDEN
+156 YKNGTQWVITLYDEN

-222 SGTNVTNIITVL
+222 SGTNVTNI
-234 PTISG
+234 
-239 SDVIKYFKNGTQ
+239 
-251 YYAVV
+251 
-256 LDGNGNPL
+256 
-264 VGVNVTFNID
+264 
-274 GVFYTKV
+274 
-281 TDENG
+281 
-286 IAMLSIN
+286 
-293 LRPGSYIITAI
+293 
-304 HPNGLMTS
+304 
-312 NTITVLPTISGSDV
+312 ITVLPTISGSDV

-491 IVSNGSNIIVGNDKE
+491 IVSNGSNILVGNDKE

-659 PDYNNCSSV
+659 PNYNNCSSV

>member
-47 KDDSVLSSYNLEVSS
+47 QDDSVLSSYNLEVSS

-77 NLIEDSSNSSSE
+77 NFIEDSSNSSSE
-89 SYGENSYDENG
+89 SYGENSY
-100 YEENVNNDD
+100 EENVNNND

-117 NISTEDAQYSEV
+117 NINTEDAQYSEV

-156 YIYVTQWVITLYDEN
+156 YKNGTQWVITLYDEN

-286 IAMLSIN
+286 IA
-293 LRPGSYIITAI
+293 
-304 HPNGLMTS
+304 
-312 NTITVLPTISGSDV
+312 
-326 IKYFKNGTQY
+326 
-336 YAVVLDGNGN
+336 
-346 PLVGVNVTF
+346 
-355 NIDGVFYTKVTDEN
+355 
-369 GIAMLSINL
+369 
-378 RPGSYIITAI
+378 
-388 HPNGLM
+388 
-394 TSNTITVLSTIIS
+394 
-407 EDIVK
+407 
-412 EYINDTQYT
+412 
-421 ATILDDNGNPLVGV
+421 
-435 NVTFNIDGVFYTK
+435 
-448 VTDENGIAVLNINL
+448 VLNINL

-491 IVSNGSNIIVGNDKE
+491 IVSNGSNILVGNDKE

-678 SGGDIVVLPGEGSY
+678 SGEDIVVLPGDGSY

-812 TDENGIARISLSNLP
+812 TDENGIARISLSNLS

-871 YIENNHALP
+871 YIESNHALP

-923 SPVSSGSLGNLYD
+923 SPASSGSLGNLYD

-1027 DDPAIQ
+1027 NDPAIQ

-1066 WDTVYGA
+1066 WDTAYGA

>member
-109 SVYVDDDH
+109 SVYVDDNH

-156 YIYVTQWVITLYDEN
+156 YKNGTQWVITLYDEN

-312 NTITVLPTISGSDV
+312 NTITVL
-326 IKYFKNGTQY
+326 
-336 YAVVLDGNGN
+336 
-346 PLVGVNVTF
+346 
-355 NIDGVFYTKVTDEN
+355 
-369 GIAMLSINL
+369 
-378 RPGSYIITAI
+378 
-388 HPNGLM
+388 
-394 TSNTITVLSTIIS
+394 STIIS

-468 ITIYHPNGLMAS
+468 ITAIHPNGLMAS

-491 IVSNGSNIIVGNDKE
+491 IVSNGSNILVGNDKE

-678 SGGDIVVLPGEGSY
+678 SGEDIVVLPGDGSY

-871 YIENNHALP
+871 YIESNHALP

-891 MSEFLYLLAVAT
+891 MSEFLYLLAVVT

-1027 DDPAIQ
+1027 NDPAIQ

-1066 WDTVYGA
+1066 WDTAYGA

>member
-19 VLIVFFISL
+19 VLIVFFVSL

-47 KDDSVLSSYNLEVSS
+47 QDDSMLSSYNLEVSS
-62 NNSISENNLINSHND
+62 NNSISENNLISSHND
-77 NLIEDSSNSSSE
+77 NLIENSSSSSE
-89 SYGENSYDENG
+89 SYDENI
-100 YEENVNNDD
+100 NNDN
-109 SVYVDDDH
+109 SSYVEEDYPI
-117 NISTEDAQYSEV
+117 NVEDAQNTQI
-129 ISENTTT
+129 ISEDTNST
-136 NNDVNSSNQTY
+136 NNDLNSTNQTY
-147 FDSDNLVLY
+147 FDSENLILY
-156 YIYVTQWVITLYDEN
+156 YKNGTQWIITLYDSN
-171 GNPLSYQ
+171 GNPLANQ
-178 NISFVINGE
+178 NVSFIINGGI
-187 TYWRVTDE
+187 YYRVTDE
-195 FGNAYLDINLRPG
+195 FGNAYLNINLNPG
-208 NYSITSIYNGTNLY
+208 NYSITSIFNGNEFYAGTNI
-222 SGTNVTNIITVL
+222 TNNITVL

-239 SDVIKYFKNGTQ
+239 SDVVKYYKNGTQ
-251 YYAVV
+251 YYAVA

-264 VGVNVTFNID
+264 VGVNVTFNIN
-274 GVFYTKV
+274 GVMYTRV
-281 TDENG
+281 TNEDG

-293 LRPGSYIITAI
+293 LNPGNYIITAI
-304 HPNGLMTS
+304 HPNGLMIS
-312 NTITVLPTISGSDV
+312 NNITVLPTISGSDV
-326 IKYFKNGTQY
+326 VKYYKNGTQY
-336 YAVVLDGNGN
+336 YAVALDGNGN

-355 NIDGVFYTKVTDEN
+355 NINGVMYTRVTNED

-378 RPGSYIITAI
+378 NPGNYIITAI

-394 TSNTITVLSTIIS
+394 ISNNITVLPTIS
-407 EDIVK
+407 GSDVVK
-412 EYINDTQYT
+412 YYKNGTQYY
-421 ATILDDNGNPLVGV
+421 AVALDGNGNPLVGV
-435 NVTFNIDGVFYTK
+435 NVTFNINGVMYTR
-448 VTDENGIAVLNINL
+448 VTNEDGIAKLNINL
-462 RPGSYI
+462 DPGNYI
-468 ITIYHPNGLMAS
+468 ITVIHPNGQMIS
-480 NLVVVIPANIV
+480 NNIVIIPANIV
-491 IVSNGSNIIVGNDKE
+491 ITSNTTVLVGNDKK
-506 YTVILETVG
+506 YTVTLKTVG
-515 GAPVSSAEVYFYI
+515 GSPVSSAEVYFYI
-528 NNQRYVVVTNELGE
+528 NNNRYVVVTNELGE
-542 ATLDLSGLPLG
+542 ATLDLSSLPLG
-553 EYDVEIV
+553 EYTIEIV
-560 FAGDYR
+560 FAGDFR
-566 FNSANASSNVL
+566 FNSANASDNLL

-600 DVYLTDI
+600 DVYLTDLE
-607 NGNPLVGETIVF
+607 GNPLVGETIIF

-626 TVVTDENGKA
+626 KVVTDENGKA

-644 PGTYNITYSYSTKGQ
+644 PGIYNITYSYSTKGQ
-659 PDYNNCSSV
+659 PDYNNLSST
-668 ITVNKQTVVI
+668 ITVTKQTVDI
-678 SGGDIVVLPGEGSY
+678 SGDDIVLLPGDGSY

-706 NVLVNITISGITY
+706 NVAVDIIINGVTY
-719 SKYTDENGIA
+719 SRYTDENGIA

-735 IVGNYDVYYTVNDE
+735 GIGYYDVYYAVTDD
-749 LYSSNNGSNKIL
+749 LYSANNGSNKIL

-766 MTSNETTVN
+766 MTSNETSVN
-775 FGSDSYFAVQITDAY
+775 FGSDSYFTVKITDAY

-805 GETLYAI
+805 GETLYAV
-812 TDENGIARISLSNLP
+812 TDENGIARISLSDLP
-827 VGDYEISY
+827 IGDYNISY
-835 FYDVDNAFKQ
+835 FYDVENAFKQ
-845 NGMNYVHVGGSISID
+845 SGMNSVHVVGSISID
-860 DMISAAETVKE
+860 DMISAAQTVKE
-871 YIENNHALP
+871 YIEKNHALP
-880 ETVVVGSSTYT
+880 ETVVVGSFTYT

-903 INMGQGNFD
+903 INMDQGNFD
-912 NIFAIDVNNPD
+912 NIFAIDVDSPD
-923 SPVSSGSLGNLYD
+923 NPVSSGSLGNLYD
-936 YASVAQAIVDFINQN
+936 YVSVAQAIVDFINQN
-951 GKAPNSIN
+951 GKAPNFIN

-982 THGVMPNYVAIKSVN
+982 NNGVMPNYVAIKSVS
-997 TIDVPDSPLNSQN
+997 TIDVPDSPLNSPN

-1027 DDPAIQ
+1027 NDPAIQ

-1066 WDTVYGA
+1066 WDTAYGA

-1085 DQAHLLSALLRAS
+1085 DQAHLLSALLRAA

>member
-19 VLIVFFISL
+19 VLIVFFVSL

-47 KDDSVLSSYNLEVSS
+47 QDDSMLSSYNLEVSS
-62 NNSISENNLINSHND
+62 NNSISENNLISSHND
-77 NLIEDSSNSSSE
+77 NLIENSSSSSE
-89 SYGENSYDENG
+89 SYDENI
-100 YEENVNNDD
+100 NNDN
-109 SVYVDDDH
+109 SSYVEEDYPI
-117 NISTEDAQYSEV
+117 NVEDAQNTQI
-129 ISENTTT
+129 ISEDTNST
-136 NNDVNSSNQTY
+136 NNDLNSTNQTY
-147 FDSDNLVLY
+147 FDSENLILY
-156 YIYVTQWVITLYDEN
+156 YKNGTQWIITLYDSN
-171 GNPLSYQ
+171 GNPLANQ
-178 NISFVINGE
+178 NVSFIINGGI
-187 TYWRVTDE
+187 YYRVTDE
-195 FGNAYLDINLRPG
+195 FGNAYLNINLNPG
-208 NYSITSIYNGTNLY
+208 NYSITSIFNGNEFYAGTNI
-222 SGTNVTNIITVL
+222 TNNITVL

-239 SDVIKYFKNGTQ
+239 SDVVKYYKNGTQ
-251 YYAVV
+251 YYAVALDGNGNPLV
-256 LDGNGNPL
+256 GVDITFNINGVMYTRVTNEDGIAMLSINLNPGNYIITAIHPNGLMISNNVTVLPTISGSDVVKYYKNGTQYYAVALDGNGNPL
-264 VGVNVTFNID
+264 VGVNVTFNIN
-274 GVFYTKV
+274 GVMYTRV
-281 TDENG
+281 TNEDG
-286 IAMLSIN
+286 IAKLSIN
-293 LRPGSYIITAI
+293 LNPGNYIITAI
-304 HPNGLMTS
+304 HPNGLMIS
-312 NTITVLPTISGSDV
+312 NNITVLSTVMGEDI
-326 IKYFKNGTQY
+326 IKEYRNGTQY
-336 YAVVLDGNGN
+336 YAVALDGNGN

-355 NIDGVFYTKVTDEN
+355 NINGVMYTRVTNED
-369 GIAMLSINL
+369 GIAKLSINL
-378 RPGSYIITAI
+378 DPGNYIITVI
-388 HPNGLM
+388 HPNGQM
-394 TSNTITVLSTIIS
+394 ISNN
-407 EDIVK
+407 IV
-412 EYINDTQYT
+412 I
-421 ATILDDNGNPLVGV
+421 
-435 NVTFNIDGVFYTK
+435 
-448 VTDENGIAVLNINL
+448 
-462 RPGSYI
+462 
-468 ITIYHPNGLMAS
+468 
-480 NLVVVIPANIV
+480 IPANIV
-491 IVSNGSNIIVGNDKE
+491 ITSNTTILVGNDKK
-506 YTVILETVG
+506 YTVTLKTVG
-515 GAPVSSAEVYFYI
+515 GSPVSSAEVYFYI
-528 NNQRYVVVTNELGE
+528 NNNRYVVVTNELGE
-542 ATLDLSGLPLG
+542 ATLDLSSLPLG
-553 EYDVEIV
+553 EYTIEIV

-566 FNSANASSNVL
+566 FNSANASDNLL

-600 DVYLTDI
+600 DVYLTDLE
-607 NGNPLVGETIVF
+607 GNPLVGETIIF

-626 TVVTDENGKA
+626 KVVTDENGKA

-644 PGTYNITYSYSTKGQ
+644 PGIYNITYSYSTKGQ
-659 PDYNNCSSV
+659 PDYNNLSST
-668 ITVNKQTVVI
+668 ITVTKQTVDI
-678 SGGDIVVLPGEGSY
+678 SGDDIVLLPGDGSY

-706 NVLVNITISGITY
+706 NVAVDIIINGVTY
-719 SKYTDENGIA
+719 SRYTDENGIA

-735 IVGNYDVYYTVNDE
+735 GIGYYDVYYAVTDD
-749 LYSSNNGSNKIL
+749 LYSANNGSNKIL

-766 MTSNETTVN
+766 MTSNETSVN
-775 FGSDSYFAVQITDAY
+775 FGSDSYFTVKITDAY
-790 GRPIVGATIRFVISN
+790 GRPIVGATIRFVIST
-805 GETLYAI
+805 GETLYAV
-812 TDENGIARISLSNLP
+812 TDSNGIARISLSDLP
-827 VGDYEISY
+827 IGDYYISY
-835 FYDVDNAFKQ
+835 FYDVENAFKQ
-845 NGMNYVHVGGSISID
+845 SGMNSVHVVGSISID
-860 DMISAAETVKE
+860 DMISAAQTVKE
-871 YIENNHALP
+871 YIEKNHALP
-880 ETVVVGSSTYT
+880 ETVVVGSFTYT

-1027 DDPAIQ
+1027 NDPAIQ

-1066 WDTVYGA
+1066 WDTAYGA

>member
-34 DADNVTIDNSNLI
+34 DEDNVTIDNSNLI
-47 KDDSVLSSYNLEVSS
+47 QDDSMLSSYNLEVSS
-62 NNSISENNLINSHND
+62 NNSISENNLIDSHND
-77 NLIEDSSNSSSE
+77 NLVENSSSSSE
-89 SYGENSYDENG
+89 SY
-100 YEENVNNDD
+100 EENINNDD
-109 SVYVDDDH
+109 PVYVDEDYHIDV
-117 NISTEDAQYSEV
+117 EDAQNTEI
-129 ISENTTT
+129 ISEDTNST
-136 NNDVNSSNQTY
+136 NNDSNSTNQTY
-147 FDSDNLVLY
+147 FDSDNVIIY
-156 YIYVTQWVITLYDEN
+156 YKNGTQWVITLYDSN
-171 GNPLSYQ
+171 GNPLANQ
-178 NISFVINGE
+178 NISFIINGGI
-187 TYWRVTDE
+187 YYRVTDE
-195 FGNAYLDINLRPG
+195 FGKAYLNINLNPG
-208 NYSITSIYNGTNLY
+208 NYSITSIYNGDGLY
-222 SGTNVTNIITVL
+222 AGTNVTNNIIVL

-239 SDVIKYFKNGTQ
+239 SDVVKYYKNGTQ
-251 YYAVV
+251 YYAVA

-264 VGVNVTFNID
+264 VGVNVTFNIN
-274 GVFYTKV
+274 GVFYTMV

-286 IAMLSIN
+286 IARLNIN
-293 LRPGSYIITAI
+293 LNPGNYIITAI
-304 HPNGLMTS
+304 HPNGQMIS
-312 NTITVLPTISGSDV
+312 N
-326 IKYFKNGTQY
+326 
-336 YAVVLDGNGN
+336 
-346 PLVGVNVTF
+346 
-355 NIDGVFYTKVTDEN
+355 NI
-369 GIAMLSINL
+369 
-378 RPGSYIITAI
+378 
-388 HPNGLM
+388 
-394 TSNTITVLSTIIS
+394 
-407 EDIVK
+407 
-412 EYINDTQYT
+412 
-421 ATILDDNGNPLVGV
+421 
-435 NVTFNIDGVFYTK
+435 
-448 VTDENGIAVLNINL
+448 
-462 RPGSYI
+462 
-468 ITIYHPNGLMAS
+468 
-480 NLVVVIPANIV
+480 VVIPANVV
-491 IVSNGSNIIVGNDKE
+491 ITSNTTVLVGNDKK
-506 YTVILETVG
+506 YTVTLKTVDG
-515 GAPVSSAEVYFYI
+515 SPVSSAEVYFYI
-528 NNQRYVVVTNELGE
+528 NNNRYVVVTNELGE
-542 ATLDLSGLPLG
+542 ATLDLSSLPLG
-553 EYDVEIV
+553 EYVIEIV
-560 FAGDYR
+560 LAGDFR
-566 FNSANASSNVL
+566 FNSANASSNIL

-607 NGNPLVGETIVF
+607 HGNPLVGETVVF

-626 TVVTDENGKA
+626 RVVTDENGKA
-636 SFDCRNLT
+636 SFDCSNLT
-644 PGTYNITYSYSTKGQ
+644 PGTHNITYSYSTKGQ
-659 PDYNNCSSV
+659 PDYNNLSST
-668 ITVNKQTVVI
+668 ITVTKQTVII
-678 SGGDIVVLPGEGSY
+678 SGEDLVLLPGDGSY

-706 NVLVNITISGITY
+706 NVAVDIIVNGVTY
-719 SKYTDENGIA
+719 SRYTDENGIA

-735 IVGNYDVYYTVNDE
+735 GVGYFDVYYAVTDD
-749 LYSSNNGSNKIL
+749 LYSANNGSNKIL

-766 MTSNETTVN
+766 MTSNETSVN

-871 YIENNHALP
+871 YIESNHALP

-1027 DDPAIQ
+1027 NDPAIQ

-1066 WDTVYGA
+1066 WDTAYGA

>member
-8 ISLKYKTFIAS
+8 ISLKYKTFITS

-34 DADNVTIDNSNLI
+34 DVDNVTMDNSNLI
-47 KDDSVLSSYNLEVSS
+47 QDDSMLSSYNLEVSS
-62 NNSISENNLINSHND
+62 NNSISENNLIDSHND
-77 NLIEDSSNSSSE
+77 NLIENSSSSSE
-89 SYGENSYDENG
+89 S

-109 SVYVDDDH
+109 PVYVDEDYHIDV
-117 NISTEDAQYSEV
+117 EDAQNTQI
-129 ISENTTT
+129 ISEDTNST
-136 NNDVNSSNQTY
+136 NNDSNSTNQTY
-147 FDSDNLVLY
+147 FDSDNVIMY
-156 YIYVTQWVITLYDEN
+156 YKNGTQWIITLYDSN
-171 GNPLSYQ
+171 GNPLANQ
-178 NISFVINGE
+178 NISFIINGGI
-187 TYWRVTDE
+187 YNRVTDE
-195 FGNAYLDINLRPG
+195 FGNAYLNINLNPG
-208 NYSITSIYNGTNLY
+208 NYSITSIYNGTGLY
-222 SGTNVTNIITVL
+222 AGTNVTNNITVL

-239 SDVIKYFKNGTQ
+239 SDVVKYYKNGTQ
-251 YYAVV
+251 YYAVA

-264 VGVNVTFNID
+264 VGVNVTFNIN
-274 GVFYTKV
+274 GVMYTRV
-281 TDENG
+281 TNEEG

-293 LRPGSYIITAI
+293 LNPGNYIITAI
-304 HPNGLMTS
+304 HPNGLMIS
-312 NTITVLPTISGSDV
+312 NNITVLPTISGSDV
-326 IKYFKNGTQY
+326 VKYYKNGTQY
-336 YAVVLDGNGN
+336 YAVALDGNGN

-355 NIDGVFYTKVTDEN
+355 NINGVMYTRVTNEE

-378 RPGSYIITAI
+378 NPGNYIITAI
-388 HPNGLM
+388 HPDGM
-394 TSNTITVLSTIIS
+394 MISNNITVLSTVVG
-407 EDIVK
+407 EDIIK
-412 EYINDTQYT
+412 EFINGTQYQVT
-421 ATILDDNGNPLVGV
+421 VVDGNGNPLVGV
-435 NVTFNIDGVFYTK
+435 NVTFNINGVFYNR
-448 VTDENGIAVLNINL
+448 VTDENGIAKLNINL
-462 RPGSYI
+462 NPGNYI
-468 ITIYHPNGLMAS
+468 ITAIHPNGQMIS
-480 NLVVVIPANIV
+480 NNIVVIPANVV
-491 IVSNGSNIIVGNDKE
+491 ITSNTTVLVGNDKK
-506 YTVILETVG
+506 YTVTLKTVDG
-515 GAPVSSAEVYFYI
+515 SPVSSAEVYFYI
-528 NNQRYVVVTNELGE
+528 NNNRYVVVTNELGE
-542 ATLDLSGLPLG
+542 ATLDLSSLPLG
-553 EYDVEIV
+553 EYVIEIV
-560 FAGDYR
+560 FAGDFR
-566 FNSANASSNVL
+566 FNSANASSNLL

-607 NGNPLVGETIVF
+607 NGNPLVGETVVF

-626 TVVTDENGKA
+626 KVVTDANGKA

-644 PGTYNITYSYSTKGQ
+644 PGTHNITYSYSTKGQ
-659 PDYNNCSSV
+659 PDYNNLSST
-668 ITVNKQTVVI
+668 ITVTKQTVDI
-678 SGGDIVVLPGEGSY
+678 SGEDIVLLPGDGSY

-706 NVLVNITISGITY
+706 NVAVDIIVNGVTY
-719 SKYTDENGIA
+719 SRYTDENGIA
-729 RLQINL
+729 RLKINL
-735 IVGNYDVYYTVNDE
+735 GVGYYDVYYTVNDD

-766 MTSNETTVN
+766 MTSNETSVN
-775 FGSDSYFAVQITDAY
+775 FGSDSYFTVKITDAY
-790 GRPIVGATIRFVISN
+790 GRPIVGATIRFVIST
-805 GETLYAI
+805 GETLYAV
-812 TDENGIARISLSNLP
+812 TDGNGIARISLSDLP
-827 VGDYEISY
+827 IGDYYISY
-835 FYDVDNAFKQ
+835 FYDVENAFKQ
-845 NGMNYVHVGGSISID
+845 SGMNSVHVVGSISID

-871 YIENNHALP
+871 YIENNHVLP
-880 ETVVVGSSTYT
+880 ETVVVGSFTYT

-903 INMGQGNFD
+903 INMDQGNFD
-912 NIFAIDVNNPD
+912 NIFAIDVNSPD

-982 THGVMPNYVAIKSVN
+982 NNGVMPNYVAIKSVS

-1027 DDPAIQ
+1027 NDPAIQ

-1053 YNYVRDNIRYATY
+1053 YNYVRDNIKYASY
-1066 WDTVYGA
+1066 WDTAYGA

-1085 DQAHLLSALLRAS
+1085 DQAHLLSALLRAA

>member
-19 VLIVFFISL
+19 VLIVFFVSL

-47 KDDSVLSSYNLEVSS
+47 QDDSMLSSYNLEVSS
-62 NNSISENNLINSHND
+62 NNSISENNLISSHND
-77 NLIEDSSNSSSE
+77 NLIENSSSSSE
-89 SYGENSYDENG
+89 SYDENI
-100 YEENVNNDD
+100 NNDN
-109 SVYVDDDH
+109 SSYVEEDYPI
-117 NISTEDAQYSEV
+117 NVEDAQNTQI
-129 ISENTTT
+129 ISEDTNST
-136 NNDVNSSNQTY
+136 NNDLNSTNQTY
-147 FDSDNLVLY
+147 FDSENLILY
-156 YIYVTQWVITLYDEN
+156 YKNGTQWIITLYDSN
-171 GNPLSYQ
+171 GNPLANQ
-178 NISFVINGE
+178 NVSFIINGGI
-187 TYWRVTDE
+187 YYRVTDE
-195 FGNAYLDINLRPG
+195 FGNAYLNINLNPG
-208 NYSITSIYNGTNLY
+208 NYSITSIFNGNEFYAGTNI
-222 SGTNVTNIITVL
+222 TNNITVL

-239 SDVIKYFKNGTQ
+239 SDVVKYYKNGTQ
-251 YYAVV
+251 YYAVA

-264 VGVNVTFNID
+264 VGVNVTFNIN
-274 GVFYTKV
+274 GVMYTRV
-281 TDENG
+281 TNEDG

-293 LRPGSYIITAI
+293 LNPGNYIITAI
-304 HPNGLMTS
+304 HPNGLMIS
-312 NTITVLPTISGSDV
+312 NNVTVLPTISGSDV
-326 IKYFKNGTQY
+326 VKYYKNGTQY
-336 YAVVLDGNGN
+336 YAVALDGNGN

-355 NIDGVFYTKVTDEN
+355 NINGVMYTRVTNED
-369 GIAMLSINL
+369 GIAKLNINL
-378 RPGSYIITAI
+378 DPGNYIITVI
-388 HPNGLM
+388 HPNGQM
-394 TSNTITVLSTIIS
+394 ISNN
-407 EDIVK
+407 IV
-412 EYINDTQYT
+412 I
-421 ATILDDNGNPLVGV
+421 
-435 NVTFNIDGVFYTK
+435 
-448 VTDENGIAVLNINL
+448 
-462 RPGSYI
+462 
-468 ITIYHPNGLMAS
+468 
-480 NLVVVIPANIV
+480 IPANIV
-491 IVSNGSNIIVGNDKE
+491 ITSNTTVLVGNDKK
-506 YTVILETVG
+506 YTVTLKTVG
-515 GAPVSSAEVYFYI
+515 GSPVSSAEVYFYI
-528 NNQRYVVVTNELGE
+528 NNNRYVVVTNELGE
-542 ATLDLSGLPLG
+542 ATLDLSSLPLG
-553 EYDVEIV
+553 EYTIEIV
-560 FAGDYR
+560 FAGDFR
-566 FNSANASSNVL
+566 FNSANASDNLL

-600 DVYLTDI
+600 DVYLTDLE
-607 NGNPLVGETIVF
+607 GNPLVGETIIF

-626 TVVTDENGKA
+626 KVVTDENGKA

-644 PGTYNITYSYSTKGQ
+644 PGIYNITYSYSTKGQ
-659 PDYNNCSSV
+659 PDYNNLSST
-668 ITVNKQTVVI
+668 ITVTKQTVDI
-678 SGGDIVVLPGEGSY
+678 SGDDIVLLPGDGSY

-706 NVLVNITISGITY
+706 NVAVDIIINGVTY
-719 SKYTDENGIA
+719 SRYTDENGIA

-735 IVGNYDVYYTVNDE
+735 GIGYYDVYYAVTDD
-749 LYSSNNGSNKIL
+749 LYSANNGSNKIL

-766 MTSNETTVN
+766 MTSNETSVN
-775 FGSDSYFAVQITDAY
+775 FGSDSYFTVKITDAY

-805 GETLYAI
+805 GETLYAV
-812 TDENGIARISLSNLP
+812 TDENGIARISLSDLP
-827 VGDYEISY
+827 IGDYNISY
-835 FYDVDNAFKQ
+835 FYDVENAFKQ
-845 NGMNYVHVGGSISID
+845 SGMNSVHVVGSISID
-860 DMISAAETVKE
+860 DMISAAQTVKE
-871 YIENNHALP
+871 YIEKNHALP
-880 ETVVVGSSTYT
+880 ETVVVGSFTYT

-903 INMGQGNFD
+903 INMDQGNFD
-912 NIFAIDVNNPD
+912 NIFAIDVDSPD
-923 SPVSSGSLGNLYD
+923 NPVSSGSLGNLYD
-936 YASVAQAIVDFINQN
+936 YVSVAQAIVDFINQN
-951 GKAPNSIN
+951 GKAPNFIN

-982 THGVMPNYVAIKSVN
+982 NNGVMPNYVAIKSVS
-997 TIDVPDSPLNSQN
+997 TIDVPDSPLNSPN

-1027 DDPAIQ
+1027 NDPAIQ

-1066 WDTVYGA
+1066 WDTAYGA

-1085 DQAHLLSALLRAS
+1085 DQAHLLSALLRAA

>member
-19 VLIVFFISL
+19 VLIVFFVSL

-47 KDDSVLSSYNLEVSS
+47 QDDSMLSSYNLEVSS
-62 NNSISENNLINSHND
+62 NNSISENNLISSHND
-77 NLIEDSSNSSSE
+77 NLIENSSSSSE
-89 SYGENSYDENG
+89 SYDENI
-100 YEENVNNDD
+100 NNDN
-109 SVYVDDDH
+109 SSYVEEDYPI
-117 NISTEDAQYSEV
+117 NVEDAQNTQI
-129 ISENTTT
+129 ISEDTNST
-136 NNDVNSSNQTY
+136 NNDLNSTNQTY
-147 FDSDNLVLY
+147 FDSENLILY
-156 YIYVTQWVITLYDEN
+156 YKNGTQWIITLYDSN
-171 GNPLSYQ
+171 GNPLANQ
-178 NISFVINGE
+178 NVSFIINGGI
-187 TYWRVTDE
+187 YYRVTDE
-195 FGNAYLDINLRPG
+195 FGNAYLNINLNPG
-208 NYSITSIYNGTNLY
+208 NYSITSIFNGNEFYAGTNI
-222 SGTNVTNIITVL
+222 TNNITVL

-239 SDVIKYFKNGTQ
+239 SDVVKYYKNGTQ
-251 YYAVV
+251 YYAVA

-264 VGVNVTFNID
+264 VGVNVTFNIN
-274 GVFYTKV
+274 GVMYTRV
-281 TDENG
+281 TNEDG
-286 IAMLSIN
+286 IAKLSIN
-293 LRPGSYIITAI
+293 LDPGNYIITVI
-304 HPNGLMTS
+304 HPNGQMIS
-312 NTITVLPTISGSDV
+312 NNIV
-326 IKYFKNGTQY
+326 I
-336 YAVVLDGNGN
+336 
-346 PLVGVNVTF
+346 
-355 NIDGVFYTKVTDEN
+355 
-369 GIAMLSINL
+369 
-378 RPGSYIITAI
+378 
-388 HPNGLM
+388 
-394 TSNTITVLSTIIS
+394 
-407 EDIVK
+407 
-412 EYINDTQYT
+412 
-421 ATILDDNGNPLVGV
+421 
-435 NVTFNIDGVFYTK
+435 
-448 VTDENGIAVLNINL
+448 
-462 RPGSYI
+462 
-468 ITIYHPNGLMAS
+468 
-480 NLVVVIPANIV
+480 IPANIV
-491 IVSNGSNIIVGNDKE
+491 ITSNTTILVGNDKK
-506 YTVILETVG
+506 YTVTLKTVG
-515 GAPVSSAEVYFYI
+515 GSPVSSAEVYFYI
-528 NNQRYVVVTNELGE
+528 NNNRYVVVTNELGE
-542 ATLDLSGLPLG
+542 ATLDLSSLPLG
-553 EYDVEIV
+553 EYTIEIV

-566 FNSANASSNVL
+566 FNSANASDNLL

-600 DVYLTDI
+600 DVYLTDLE
-607 NGNPLVGETIVF
+607 GNPLVGETIIF

-626 TVVTDENGKA
+626 KVVTDENGKA

-644 PGTYNITYSYSTKGQ
+644 PGIYNITYSYSTKGQ
-659 PDYNNCSSV
+659 PDYNNLSST
-668 ITVNKQTVVI
+668 ITVTKQTVDI
-678 SGGDIVVLPGEGSY
+678 SGDDIVLLPGDGSY

-706 NVLVNITISGITY
+706 NVAVDIIINGVTY
-719 SKYTDENGIA
+719 SRYTDENGIA

-735 IVGNYDVYYTVNDE
+735 GIGYYDVYYAVTDD
-749 LYSSNNGSNKIL
+749 LYSANNGSNKIL

-766 MTSNETTVN
+766 MTSNETSVN
-775 FGSDSYFAVQITDAY
+775 FGSDSYFTVKITDAY
-790 GRPIVGATIRFVISN
+790 GRPIVGATIRFVIST
-805 GETLYAI
+805 GETLYAV
-812 TDENGIARISLSNLP
+812 TDSNGIARISLSDLP
-827 VGDYEISY
+827 IGDYYISY
-835 FYDVDNAFKQ
+835 FYDVENAFKQ
-845 NGMNYVHVGGSISID
+845 SGMNSVHVVGSISID
-860 DMISAAETVKE
+860 DMISAAQTVKE
-871 YIENNHALP
+871 YIEKNHALP
-880 ETVVVGSSTYT
+880 ETVVVGSFTYT

-1027 DDPAIQ
+1027 NDPAIQ

-1066 WDTVYGA
+1066 WDTAYGA

>member
-34 DADNVTIDNSNLI
+34 DEDNVTIDNSNLI
-47 KDDSVLSSYNLEVSS
+47 QDDSMLSSYNLEVSS
-62 NNSISENNLINSHND
+62 NNSISENNLIDSHND
-77 NLIEDSSNSSSE
+77 NLVENSSSSSE
-89 SYGENSYDENG
+89 SY
-100 YEENVNNDD
+100 EENINNDD
-109 SVYVDDDH
+109 PVYVDEDYHIDV
-117 NISTEDAQYSEV
+117 EDAQNTEI
-129 ISENTTT
+129 ISEDTNST
-136 NNDVNSSNQTY
+136 NNDSNSTNQTY
-147 FDSDNLVLY
+147 FDSDNVIIY
-156 YIYVTQWVITLYDEN
+156 YKNGTQWVITLYDSN
-171 GNPLSYQ
+171 GNPLANQ
-178 NISFVINGE
+178 NISFIINGGI
-187 TYWRVTDE
+187 YYRVTDE
-195 FGNAYLDINLRPG
+195 FGKAYLNINLNPG
-208 NYSITSIYNGTNLY
+208 NYSITSIYNGDGLY
-222 SGTNVTNIITVL
+222 AGTNVTNNIIVL

-239 SDVIKYFKNGTQ
+239 SDVVKYYKNGTQ
-251 YYAVV
+251 YYAVA

-264 VGVNVTFNID
+264 VGVNVTFNIN
-274 GVFYTKV
+274 GVFYTRG

-286 IAMLSIN
+286 IAKLNIN
-293 LRPGSYIITAI
+293 LNPGNYIITAI
-304 HPNGLMTS
+304 HPDGLMVS
-312 NTITVLPTISGSDV
+312 NNITVLSTIVGEDI
-326 IKYFKNGTQY
+326 IKEFINGTQY
-336 YAVVLDGNGN
+336 QVTVVDGNGN

-355 NIDGVFYTKVTDEN
+355 NINGVFYTMVTDEN
-369 GIAMLSINL
+369 GIARLNINL
-378 RPGSYIITAI
+378 NPGNYIITAI
-388 HPNGLM
+388 HPNGQM
-394 TSNTITVLSTIIS
+394 ISN
-407 EDIVK
+407 
-412 EYINDTQYT
+412 
-421 ATILDDNGNPLVGV
+421 
-435 NVTFNIDGVFYTK
+435 NI
-448 VTDENGIAVLNINL
+448 
-462 RPGSYI
+462 
-468 ITIYHPNGLMAS
+468 
-480 NLVVVIPANIV
+480 VVIPANVV
-491 IVSNGSNIIVGNDKE
+491 ITSNTTVLVGNDKK
-506 YTVILETVG
+506 YTVTLKTVDG
-515 GAPVSSAEVYFYI
+515 SPVSSAEVYFYI
-528 NNQRYVVVTNELGE
+528 NNNRYVVVTNELGE
-542 ATLDLSGLPLG
+542 ATLDLSSLPLG
-553 EYDVEIV
+553 EYVIEIV
-560 FAGDYR
+560 LAGDFR
-566 FNSANASSNVL
+566 FNSANASSNIL

-607 NGNPLVGETIVF
+607 HGNPLVGETVVF

-626 TVVTDENGKA
+626 RVVTDENGKA
-636 SFDCRNLT
+636 SFDCSNLT
-644 PGTYNITYSYSTKGQ
+644 PGTHNITYSYSTKGQ
-659 PDYNNCSSV
+659 PDYNNLSST
-668 ITVNKQTVVI
+668 ITVTKQTVII
-678 SGGDIVVLPGEGSY
+678 SGEDLVLLPGDGSY

-706 NVLVNITISGITY
+706 NVAVDIIVNGVTY
-719 SKYTDENGIA
+719 SRYTDENGIA

-735 IVGNYDVYYTVNDE
+735 GVGYFDVYYAVTDD
-749 LYSSNNGSNKIL
+749 LYSANNGSNKIL

-766 MTSNETTVN
+766 MTSNETSVN

-871 YIENNHALP
+871 YIESNHALP

-1027 DDPAIQ
+1027 NDPAIQ

-1066 WDTVYGA
+1066 WDTAYGA

>member
-19 VLIVFFISL
+19 VLIVFFVSL

-47 KDDSVLSSYNLEVSS
+47 QDDSMLSSYNLEVSS
-62 NNSISENNLINSHND
+62 NNSISENNLISSHND
-77 NLIEDSSNSSSE
+77 NLIENSSSSSE
-89 SYGENSYDENG
+89 SYDENI
-100 YEENVNNDD
+100 NNDN
-109 SVYVDDDH
+109 SSYVEEDYPI
-117 NISTEDAQYSEV
+117 NVEDAQNTQI
-129 ISENTTT
+129 ISEDTNST
-136 NNDVNSSNQTY
+136 NNDLNSTNQTY
-147 FDSDNLVLY
+147 FDSENLILY
-156 YIYVTQWVITLYDEN
+156 YKNGTQWIITLYDSN
-171 GNPLSYQ
+171 GNPLANQ
-178 NISFVINGE
+178 NVSFIINGGI
-187 TYWRVTDE
+187 YYRVTDE
-195 FGNAYLDINLRPG
+195 FGNAYLNINLNPG
-208 NYSITSIYNGTNLY
+208 NYSITSIFNGNEFYAGTNI
-222 SGTNVTNIITVL
+222 TNNITVL

-239 SDVIKYFKNGTQ
+239 SDVVKYYKNGTQ
-251 YYAVV
+251 YYAVA

-264 VGVNVTFNID
+264 VGVNVTFNIN
-274 GVFYTKV
+274 GVMYTRV
-281 TDENG
+281 TNEDG

-293 LRPGSYIITAI
+293 LNPGNYIITAI
-304 HPNGLMTS
+304 HPNGLMIS
-312 NTITVLPTISGSDV
+312 NNITVLSTVMGEDI
-326 IKYFKNGTQY
+326 IKEYRNGTQY
-336 YAVVLDGNGN
+336 YAVALDGNGN

-355 NIDGVFYTKVTDEN
+355 NINGVMYTRVTNED
-369 GIAMLSINL
+369 GIAKLNINL
-378 RPGSYIITAI
+378 DPGNYIITVI
-388 HPNGLM
+388 HPNGQM
-394 TSNTITVLSTIIS
+394 ISNN
-407 EDIVK
+407 IV
-412 EYINDTQYT
+412 I
-421 ATILDDNGNPLVGV
+421 
-435 NVTFNIDGVFYTK
+435 
-448 VTDENGIAVLNINL
+448 
-462 RPGSYI
+462 
-468 ITIYHPNGLMAS
+468 
-480 NLVVVIPANIV
+480 IPANIV
-491 IVSNGSNIIVGNDKE
+491 ITSNTTVLVGNDKK
-506 YTVILETVG
+506 YTVTLKTVG
-515 GAPVSSAEVYFYI
+515 GSPVSSAEVYFYI
-528 NNQRYVVVTNELGE
+528 NNNRYVVVTNELGE
-542 ATLDLSGLPLG
+542 ATLDLSSLPLG
-553 EYDVEIV
+553 EYTIEIV
-560 FAGDYR
+560 FAGDFR
-566 FNSANASSNVL
+566 FNSANASDNLL

-600 DVYLTDI
+600 DVYLTDLE
-607 NGNPLVGETIVF
+607 GNPLVGETIIF

-626 TVVTDENGKA
+626 KVVTDENGKA

-644 PGTYNITYSYSTKGQ
+644 PGIYNITYSYSTKGQ
-659 PDYNNCSSV
+659 PDYNNLSST
-668 ITVNKQTVVI
+668 ITVTKQTVDI
-678 SGGDIVVLPGEGSY
+678 SGDDIVLLPGDGSY

-706 NVLVNITISGITY
+706 NVAVDIIINGVTY
-719 SKYTDENGIA
+719 SRYTDENGIA

-735 IVGNYDVYYTVNDE
+735 GIGYYDVYYAVTDD
-749 LYSSNNGSNKIL
+749 LYSANNGSNKIL

-766 MTSNETTVN
+766 MTSNETSVN
-775 FGSDSYFAVQITDAY
+775 FGSDSYFTVKITDAY

-805 GETLYAI
+805 GETLYAV
-812 TDENGIARISLSNLP
+812 TDENGIARISLSDLP
-827 VGDYEISY
+827 IGDYNISY
-835 FYDVDNAFKQ
+835 FYDVENAFKQ
-845 NGMNYVHVGGSISID
+845 SGMNSVHVVGSISID
-860 DMISAAETVKE
+860 DMISAAQTVKE
-871 YIENNHALP
+871 YIEKNHALP
-880 ETVVVGSSTYT
+880 ETVVVGSFTYT

-903 INMGQGNFD
+903 INMDQGNFD
-912 NIFAIDVNNPD
+912 NIFAIDVDSPD
-923 SPVSSGSLGNLYD
+923 NPVSSGSLGNLYD
-936 YASVAQAIVDFINQN
+936 YVSVAQAIVDFINQN
-951 GKAPNSIN
+951 GKAPNFIN

-982 THGVMPNYVAIKSVN
+982 NNGVMPNYVAIKSVS
-997 TIDVPDSPLNSQN
+997 TIDVPDSPLNSPN

-1027 DDPAIQ
+1027 NDPAIQ

-1066 WDTVYGA
+1066 WDTAYGA

-1085 DQAHLLSALLRAS
+1085 DQAHLLSALLRAA